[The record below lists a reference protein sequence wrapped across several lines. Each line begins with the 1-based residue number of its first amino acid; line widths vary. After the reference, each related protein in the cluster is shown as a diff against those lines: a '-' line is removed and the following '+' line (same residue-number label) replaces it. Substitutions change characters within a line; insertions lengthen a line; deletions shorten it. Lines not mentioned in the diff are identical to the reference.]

1 MQMSMPPENKRYTY
15 ADYLTWPEGERV
27 ELVDGQVY
35 AMTPAPNRIHQEI
48 LGRTF
53 NMFLNFLKGR
63 KGQAYVAP
71 FDVRLPKGD
80 ERDDK
85 TDTVV
90 QPDLSVICD
99 PSKLDDQGCRGAPD
113 LVAEIISP
121 STLKYDL
128 TVKKRLYERSG
139 VKEYWMV
146 YPLERI
152 VMVYKLQDNGHY
164 DDGEA
169 YDKKGV
175 IPVGIFPGW
184 ELALTDIFEA

>member
-1 MQMSMPPENKRYTY
+1 MSMPLEEKHFTY

-27 ELVDGQVY
+27 ELVDGQIY

-53 NMFLNFLKGR
+53 NIFSNYLKGR
-63 KGQAYVAP
+63 KCQAYIAP
-71 FDVRLPKGD
+71 FDVRLPKGN
-80 ERDDK
+80 ESDDR
-85 TDTVV
+85 TSTVV
-90 QPDLSVICD
+90 QPDLSIICD

-128 TVKKRLYERSG
+128 TIKKRLYERSG

-146 YPLERI
+146 YPQEGI
-152 VMVYKLQDNGHY
+152 VMVYKLQENGLY

-169 YDKKGV
+169 YGKNAV
-175 IPVGIFPGW
+175 VPVGLFQGW
-184 ELALTDIFEA
+184 ELALSEIFV